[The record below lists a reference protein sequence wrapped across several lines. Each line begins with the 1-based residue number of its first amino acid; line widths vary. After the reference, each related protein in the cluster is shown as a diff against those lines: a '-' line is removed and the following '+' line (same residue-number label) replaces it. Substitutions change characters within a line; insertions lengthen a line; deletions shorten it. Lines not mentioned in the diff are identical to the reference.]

1 MNAFSPTAANSSIV
15 VQLFQGVVMLLGT
28 VFTLASF
35 HFSASR
41 AQDGT
46 VRHIGKTE
54 DSDAT
59 CVHTPPEVGTGTRC
73 GRCEALRTGVRMH
86 INRDVVTEH
95 LLGS

>member
-1 MNAFSPTAANSSIV
+1 MMGDEFVDPRQPIKVDVPQEAR
-15 VQLFQGVVMLLGT
+15 LGGAQHGQHVLRVT
-28 VFTLASF
+28 P
-35 HFSASR
+35 
-41 AQDGT
+41 QDGT

-54 DSDAT
+54 HSDAT
-59 CVHTPPEVGTGTRC
+59 CVHTPPEVGTGARC